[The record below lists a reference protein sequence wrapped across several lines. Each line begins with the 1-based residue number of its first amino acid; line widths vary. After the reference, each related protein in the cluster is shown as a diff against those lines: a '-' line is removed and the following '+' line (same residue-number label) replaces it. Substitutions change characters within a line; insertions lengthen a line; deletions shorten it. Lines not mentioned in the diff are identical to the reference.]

1 MGSIKA
7 KISGLVIG
15 CTAVATLAVGLVGI
29 VNTNKLVNYDSEQVV
44 SDSCRKT
51 AIEINAYLSR
61 IEQSVDTLADY
72 IVVNLTDLEQF
83 RTSDEYVDEYT
94 GEIDP
99 LLLAAANNTDGAVTA
114 YVRYNPDFTDPV
126 SGVFYQR
133 SGSGASFSEVPCT
146 DFSVYDKTDLN
157 HVGWYYIPVNNGAPT
172 WMSPYLN
179 ENIGVYMI
187 SYVVP
192 LFKDGVSIGI
202 VGMDIDFT
210 SIEQMADSASVYG
223 DTDAFILGENNE
235 ILYNK
240 NVDFG
245 TGLGALDSSGMN
257 AMISALSKSSSDGEL
272 IEMHYGGKNAE
283 GAFESLINGM
293 KYVTAVNSVNVNS
306 RGNALYLFIGI
317 TALVIIVIEAVIS
330 LVIVSGMTRPLHRLG
345 EEVRKIADGDLNVV
359 IDVHS
364 KDEIGKLAEN
374 FSHTAH
380 SLHDYVDYID
390 EISAVLD
397 KIAKGNLDFELT
409 HEYKGEFAKVKKAL
423 NNISEELNDMMSEVN
438 VTAEQVMIASDQVA
452 AGATALAQSCTEQA
466 AAVADLSNDIE
477 DLTKD
482 VEDNNLSIHK
492 AFDAIESA
500 TESIEESSRDM
511 SEMNTAMEAISEA
524 SEKINNIVKTV
535 DGIATQTNILA
546 INAAIEAARA
556 GESGKGFAVVAEEIQ
571 LLSAK
576 TADATKDI
584 TNLVENVK
592 QTVEN
597 GAKISAKAD
606 QSLSSVAEVSKV
618 IDASLK
624 EISVSSE
631 KQSAAIEDINLNV
644 RQIGDATQNNSATS
658 EQSAAA
664 SEEMNGQASLLHER
678 ISIFKLK
685 KRY

>member
-1 MGSIKA
+1 MSSIKA

-15 CTAVATLAVGLVGI
+15 CTAAAALAVGCVGV
-29 VNTNKLVNYDSEQVV
+29 VNTNKLITYDSEQVV
-44 SDSCRKT
+44 SDTCRKT
-51 AIEINAYLSR
+51 AIEINGYISR

-72 IVVNLTDLEQF
+72 IEVNLTDFERF
-83 RTSDEYVDEYT
+83 KTSDEYVDEYT
-94 GEIDP
+94 AEIDP
-99 LLLAAANNTDGAVTA
+99 LLLAAANHTDGAITA

-126 SGVFYQR
+126 SGIFYQR
-133 SGSGASFSEVPCT
+133 GGVGGSFSEVPCT

-157 HVGWYYIPVNNGAPT
+157 HVGWYYIPVNNGKPT

-192 LFKDGVSIGI
+192 LFKDGTSVGI

-210 SIEQMADSASVYG
+210 MIEQMADSASVYG

-245 TGLGALDSSGMN
+245 TELGSLDPSGMN
-257 AMISALSKSSSDGEL
+257 ALISALSQSSSGGDL
-272 IEMHYGGKNAE
+272 IKMRYSGKNAE
-283 GAFESLINGM
+283 GAFETLNNGM
-293 KYVTAVNSVNVNS
+293 KYVTAVNSANVSS
-306 RGNALYLFIGI
+306 RSNALYLFIGI
-317 TALVIIVIEAVIS
+317 ASLVIIVIAAGAS
-330 LVIVSGMTRPLHRLG
+330 LIIVSGMTKPILRLS
-345 EEVRKIADGDLNVV
+345 EQVRKISDGDLNVV

-364 KDEIGKLAEN
+364 KDEIGKLAES
-374 FSHTAH
+374 FSSTAH
-380 SLHDYVDYID
+380 SLHDYIDYID
-390 EISAVLD
+390 EISTVLD
-397 KIAKGNLDFELT
+397 KIATGNLDFELT
-409 HEYKGEFAKVKKAL
+409 REYKGEFAKVKKSL
-423 NNISEELNDMMSEVN
+423 DNISDTLNDMMSEIN
-438 VTAEQVMIASDQVA
+438 VTAEQVMIASDQVS

-482 VEDNNLSIHK
+482 VEDNNVSIHK

-500 TESIEESSRDM
+500 GESIEESSRDM
-511 SEMNTAMEAISEA
+511 SEMNLAMEAISEA

-535 DGIATQTNILA
+535 DGIASQTNILA

-556 GESGKGFAVVAEEIQ
+556 GEAGKGFAVVAEEIQ
-571 LLSAK
+571 LLSSK
-576 TADATKDI
+576 TAEATKDI
-584 TNLVENVK
+584 TNLVGNVM

-606 QSLSSVAEVSKV
+606 QSLSNVAEVSKV

-678 ISIFKLK
+678 ISCFKLK
-685 KRY
+685 TKH

>member
-7 KISGLVIG
+7 KIAGLVIG
-15 CTAVATLAVGLVGI
+15 CTTAAALAVGAVGV
-29 VNTNKLVNYDSEQVV
+29 VNTNKLIEYDSAQIIN
-44 SDSCRKT
+44 DTCRKT
-51 AIEINAYLSR
+51 ATEIDAYLSR
-61 IEQSVDTLADY
+61 IEQSVDTLANY
-72 IVVNLTDLEQF
+72 IQDNLADFERF
-83 RTSDEYVDEYT
+83 KTSDEYVNEYT
-94 GEIDP
+94 AEIDP
-99 LLLAAANNTDGAVTA
+99 LLLAAANHTDGAITA

-126 SGVFYQR
+126 SGIFYQR
-133 SGSGASFSEVPCT
+133 GSMSEPFVEVPCT

-157 HVGWYYIPVNNGAPT
+157 HVGWYYIPVNNGRPT

-192 LFKDGVSIGI
+192 LFKDGVSLGI

-210 SIEQMADSASVYG
+210 MIENLADSAVIYN
-223 DTDAFILGENNE
+223 DTDAFIVGDDNT

-240 NVDFG
+240 NIEFG
-245 TGLGALDSSGMN
+245 TSLNDISPSGMSKLISGLSADSSG
-257 AMISALSKSSSDGEL
+257 GEI
-272 IEMHYGGKNAE
+272 IEMSYGNRSCE
-283 GAFESLINGM
+283 GAFETLQNGM
-293 KYVTAVNSVNVNS
+293 KYITAVGSGSVHS
-306 RGNALYLFIGI
+306 RENALYVFIGV
-317 TALVIIVIEAVIS
+317 ASFVIIAVAAGVS
-330 LVIVSGMTRPLHRLG
+330 LVLVSGMTKPIVKLN
-345 EEVRKIADGDLNVV
+345 EDVKKIADGDLNVV
-359 IDVHS
+359 IDVRS
-364 KDEIGKLAEN
+364 KDEIGKLAES
-374 FSHTAH
+374 FSHTAR
-380 SLHDYVDYID
+380 SLHDYIDYID
-390 EISAVLD
+390 EISVVLN
-397 KIAKGNLDFELT
+397 KIATGDLVFELT
-409 HEYKGEFAKVKKAL
+409 HDYKGEFAKIKNAL
-423 NNISEELNDMMSEVN
+423 DNISDTLNDMMSEIN
-438 VTAEQVMIASDQVA
+438 VTAEQVMIGSDQVS

-482 VEDNNLSIHK
+482 VENNNLSIHK

-511 SEMNTAMEAISEA
+511 TEMNTAMEAISEA

-556 GESGKGFAVVAEEIQ
+556 GEAGKGFAVVAEEIQ

-576 TADATKDI
+576 TAEATKDI
-584 TNLVENVK
+584 TNLVGNVM

-606 QSLSSVAEVSKV
+606 QSLSNVAEVSKV

-631 KQSAAIEDINLNV
+631 KQSVAIEDINLNV

-664 SEEMNGQASLLHER
+664 SEEMSGQAALLHER
-678 ISIFKLK
+678 ISTFKLRK
-685 KRY
+685 